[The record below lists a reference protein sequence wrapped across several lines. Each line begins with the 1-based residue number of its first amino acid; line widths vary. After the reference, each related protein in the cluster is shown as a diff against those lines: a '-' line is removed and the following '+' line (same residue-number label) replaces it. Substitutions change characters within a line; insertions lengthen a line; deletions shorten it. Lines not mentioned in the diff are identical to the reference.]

1 MVGRRF
7 IIRQVLFIMYKMNSK
22 NPEVSIILPCR
33 NEEKALPICLKKLK
47 VVLMKEKLNA
57 EIIVSDSSTDK
68 SPEIAKKFGVK
79 LVKHDLEGY
88 GNAYLEGFKV
98 AKGKYLF
105 LADADGTYDFGELPR
120 FIRLLKDGNDLV
132 VGNRFGGKMEKG
144 AMSGLHKFIG
154 NPLLSGILRLF
165 FRTKLRDSHCGMRA
179 IKKESLD
186 KLNLKTTGMEFAS
199 EMIVKSLKNNLK
211 IAELDINYSKRIGK
225 TKLKSFRDGWRHLR
239 FMLLYSPLF
248 LFFIPGLFLFLFGL
262 LFLVTLY
269 FTSINLF
276 GVQLYVHPMFIFS
289 MFILIGYQLI
299 FFSAFSKIY
308 AVTHLGDKSNFLDK
322 IFKHVTLE
330 KSLIFGS
337 ITTFVGLITL
347 ITIFVKWIGSDFNDL
362 WEIKNSIIAMTSI
375 VLGVQTIFSGFMLS
389 IIGIGER

>member
-1 MVGRRF
+1 
-7 IIRQVLFIMYKMNSK
+7 MYKMNSK